1 MDSAYLLDQLP
12 GAAIGQ
18 LMRTAIQE
26 QPQRVEKNTGGRV
39 ATFLVRPPLSYK
51 VDSSLPDNQ
60 ILVDRRTLARL
71 EATSQKCDE
80 LERTGQH
87 YQQYHQQRYDQL
99 LRQQLQQQAQHYQNA
114 WTDQAAQYNH
124 QLSIIS
130 QQSQQLL
137 REKEALTQRIVQ
149 LEADAYTASM
159 ALSMHRSTP
168 KSADDDVKLGDRV
181 KELR

>member
-87 YQQYHQQRYDQL
+87 YQRQPRLL
-99 LRQQLQQQAQHYQNA
+99 LRPRHPWWRWQ
-114 WTDQAAQYNH
+114 W
-124 QLSIIS
+124 
-130 QQSQQLL
+130 
-137 REKEALTQRIVQ
+137 RWKRRRRRKR
-149 LEADAYTASM
+149 
-159 ALSMHRSTP
+159 HRRQ
-168 KSADDDVKLGDRV
+168 KWR
-181 KELR
+181 R